1 MFRLRRKR
9 AAIVEIAALLCY
21 NQDMRLKR
29 KDAAEWQALLTKKEA
44 EIASLNRQVD
54 WLTQQLRLMQGQR
67 FGASSEQTQVL
78 SEQFSLFNETEDV
91 ADPKAAE
98 PDLEQITYKR
108 RKQAGKREQDFSG
121 LPVEQVIHELPDEK
135 RVCPECGGALH
146 QCGQAVTRRELVYV
160 PAKYTVVEHIQA
172 VYSCRRCEREND
184 HVPMKKSEVPPLA

>member
-1 MFRLRRKR
+1 MCRDGVLIDFKQALRRKR

-121 LPVEQVIHELPDEK
+121 LPVD
-135 RVCPECGGALH
+135 
-146 QCGQAVTRRELVYV
+146 
-160 PAKYTVVEHIQA
+160 
-172 VYSCRRCEREND
+172 SF
-184 HVPMKKSEVPPLA
+184 

>member
-98 PDLEQITYKR
+98 PDLEQITYKSLF
-108 RKQAGKREQDFSG
+108 KIYQNA
-121 LPVEQVIHELPDEK
+121 I
-135 RVCPECGGALH
+135 
-146 QCGQAVTRRELVYV
+146 
-160 PAKYTVVEHIQA
+160 PAHLF
-172 VYSCRRCEREND
+172 
-184 HVPMKKSEVPPLA
+184 PLAGVDLT